1 MKRKP
6 IPGNWAASKT
16 FGRGAFSVSNFGLR
30 SINWLFY
37 SIIVGGE
44 SLPPALTSW
53 GATPS
58 SGDTPQ
64 RPEPRM
70 PAHSRTRHQQPR
82 RPCQIR
88 SSHWLLPPCRSWRAK
103 HRPSIAGRTPVAAW
117 DAHHQRSTLRT
128 SWGISSLP
136 VVGVSASLAL
146 APCGAPVSDRG
157 MCHSAQKFKSF
168 LACAGCAR
176 RPTSPCSLPC
186 SADRASP
193 PLILCF
199 MHCGSF
205 NPSFCFGF

>member
-1 MKRKP
+1 MELWDEVSETHLAISIKP
-6 IPGNWAASKT
+6 
-16 FGRGAFSVSNFGLR
+16 F
-30 SINWLFY
+30 
-37 SIIVGGE
+37 GGE
-44 SLPPALTSW
+44 SLPPAPTSW

-64 RPEPRM
+64 RPVPRM

-82 RPCQIR
+82 RPCPVR
-88 SSHWLLPPCRSWRAK
+88 SSRRLLPLWRLVTCEAPSFHCRSNATGGMK
-103 HRPSIAGRTPVAAW
+103 CPPPAFHLA
-117 DAHHQRSTLRT
+117 DTL
-128 SWGISSLP
+128 GISSLP
-136 VVGVSASLAL
+136 VVSIPASLCL
-146 APCGAPVSDRG
+146 APCGAPASDRG
-157 MCHSAQKFKSF
+157 MCHSAQKFKGA

-176 RPTSPCSLPC
+176 RPASPCSLPC